1 MESTTATNTPL
12 SHGGILFQ
20 LEMFQ
25 PTMMAAVLAEGLVSK
40 ARNILDATLE
50 FTRHPTAPIV
60 IARIIGGVVGDDPA
74 EFWRENVDLAVY
86 ASQVLPRQCFIYYV
100 RGGEDRREG
109 FVVAQRGEVLVAHDA
124 TPETIPEDTPD
135 DHWPVGR
142 LCEQMQLTVAELAA
156 GFPEGPRVSISL
168 AEPIGDDQELLMTL
182 AGQTD
187 GPADT
192 DPQRG
197 EGQHAGAQAPGP
209 GPGRAPA
216 SAPQSAPQSA
226 PKRVSVDDDIK
237 RRSAARAI
245 EQEALAARS
254 AAIKQHLP
262 FTIDD
267 RGLLVAPNAEL
278 EETELLS
285 KFAVK
290 EIDGGLPEGIPD
302 SLRVELQGRAIDF
315 AIKVDFLSEVFLN
328 SRPLT
333 RPDFEAKSTDYD
345 LGGETVRI
353 LEVFAPRL
361 GAGSLL
367 RRGKS
372 NVFISRR
379 PDEVLPAE
387 FIAKLLD

>member
-1 MESTTATNTPL
+1 MESTTATNSPP

-40 ARNILDATLE
+40 ARNILDASLE

-60 IARIIGGVVGDDPA
+60 IARILGSVVGDDPA

-100 RGGEDRREG
+100 RPGEDRREG
-109 FVVAQRGEVLVAHDA
+109 FVVAQRGQVLVAHDA
-124 TPETIPEDTPD
+124 TSETIPEGTAD
-135 DHWPVGR
+135 DQWPVGR

-168 AEPIGDDQELLMTL
+168 AEPTGDDQELLMTL
-182 AGQTD
+182 AGQAD
-187 GPADT
+187 GPADA
-192 DPQRG
+192 DPQPGRQQG
-197 EGQHAGAQAPGP
+197 APPPGAGARG
-209 GPGRAPA
+209 G
-216 SAPQSAPQSA
+216 APQNAASGASGGGK
-226 PKRVSVDDDIK
+226 KRLSVDDDIK
-237 RRSAARAI
+237 RRSAARAV

-254 AAIKQHLP
+254 AAVKERLP
-262 FTIDD
+262 FTIDE
-267 RGLLVAPNAEL
+267 RGLLVAPAAEL

-285 KFAVK
+285 KYAVK
-290 EIDGGLPEGIPD
+290 EIDGGLPEGLPD
-302 SLRVELQGRAIDF
+302 SLRVELQGRSIDF
-315 AIKVDFLSEVFLN
+315 AVKVDFLSEVFLN
-328 SRPLT
+328 NRPLS
-333 RPDFEAKSTDYD
+333 RPDFVAKSADYD
-345 LGGETVRI
+345 LGGETVSI

-372 NVFISRR
+372 NVFVSRR
-379 PDEVLPAE
+379 PDEPLPAE
-387 FIAKLLD
+387 FIAKLLN